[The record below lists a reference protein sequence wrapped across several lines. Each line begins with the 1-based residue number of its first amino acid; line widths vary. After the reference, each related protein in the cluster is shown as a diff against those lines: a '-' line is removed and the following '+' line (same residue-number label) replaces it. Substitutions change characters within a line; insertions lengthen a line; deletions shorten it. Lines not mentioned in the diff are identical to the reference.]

1 MSATRQRLPNRRQAE
16 TFAFEVAGLRYTC
29 TVGRFPDGS
38 IGELF
43 LSKHKSNSV
52 ADINARDAAIVFSI
66 AVQHGAD
73 VEVIRRALCRDAHG
87 LASGPLGAALDLIAE
102 RQL

>member
-43 LSKHKSNSV
+43 LSNHKSNSV
-52 ADINARDAAIVFSI
+52 ADINAGDAAIVFSSPFSM
-66 AVQHGAD
+66 A
-73 VEVIRRALCRDAHG
+73 
-87 LASGPLGAALDLIAE
+87 PTWK
-102 RQL
+102 

>member
-43 LSKHKSNSV
+43 LSNHKSNSV
-52 ADINARDAAIVFSI
+52 ADINARDAAIVFSSPFSM
-66 AVQHGAD
+66 APTWKW
-73 VEVIRRALCRDAHG
+73 IRRALCRDAHG
-87 LASGPLGAALDLIAE
+87 QASGPLGAALDLIAE